1 MRARQAPITKR
12 KAQYRLPLSPRAQ
25 ARRAILP
32 RKPATMTKHER
43 QAIRARLYAASLAAA
58 LALLAAPVTVA
69 RAADPAT
76 SYTVTV
82 ECAAPSRVTM
92 RLASFASHDDASA
105 YADDVLQE
113 RADDYVR
120 LCAPHDFEIIVSP

>member
-1 MRARQAPITKR
+1 MRAIVARMMKRHGLSPNRFRAAPI
-12 KAQYRLPLSPRAQ
+12 

-43 QAIRARLYAASLAAA
+43 QVIRARLYAASLAAA
-58 LALLAAPVTVA
+58 LALLAAPVTIA

-82 ECAAPSRVTM
+82 ECAAPSHVTL

-120 LCAPHDFEIIVSP
+120 LCATHTFELIVSP

>member
-1 MRARQAPITKR
+1 MRARQAPIAKR

-32 RKPATMTKHER
+32 RKLATMTKHER

-58 LALLAAPVTVA
+58 LALLAAPVTIA
-69 RAADPAT
+69 RAAAP
-76 SYTVTV
+76 YTVTV
-82 ECAAPSRVTM
+82 ECAAPSHVTL
-92 RLASFASHDDASA
+92 RLASFSSHDDASA

-113 RADDYVR
+113 RADDYAH